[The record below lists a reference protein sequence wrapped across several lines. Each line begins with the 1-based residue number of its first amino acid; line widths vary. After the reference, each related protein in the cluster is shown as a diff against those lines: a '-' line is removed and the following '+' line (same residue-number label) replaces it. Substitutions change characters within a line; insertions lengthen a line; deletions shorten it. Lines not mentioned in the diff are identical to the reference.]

1 MEEIFSSPEGVLSDS
16 PDYRLYCLGG
26 DGKIT
31 AADWIDAE
39 SDEAAIAVA
48 REMKKS
54 VDCEIWNGNRLVAR
68 VPAMTHPDLNP

>member
-1 MEEIFSSPEGVLSDS
+1 MEQIFSSPKGARSSS

-39 SDEAAIAVA
+39 SDESAIAIA
-48 REMKKS
+48 RDMKKS
-54 VDCEIWNGNRLVAR
+54 VDCEIWKGNRLVAR
-68 VPAMTHPDLNP
+68 VPAMKRRT